1 MAVKI
6 LQGSR
11 KPARRYARGLAPR
24 TRIWAYGSALAAIV
38 AGVLCRVLIGGFAA
52 DLAALA
58 LISIA
63 LGAVLL
69 LVFVEVGLSEDH
81 DREREEER
89 IRRLARRLEE
99 RPKRRRPRFP
109 RRPT

>member
-1 MAVKI
+1 MKI
-6 LQGSR
+6 LHELL
-11 KPARRYARGLAPR
+11 KPVRRYARAVAPR

-81 DREREEER
+81 EREQEEER
-89 IRRLARRLEE
+89 IRRLARRLED